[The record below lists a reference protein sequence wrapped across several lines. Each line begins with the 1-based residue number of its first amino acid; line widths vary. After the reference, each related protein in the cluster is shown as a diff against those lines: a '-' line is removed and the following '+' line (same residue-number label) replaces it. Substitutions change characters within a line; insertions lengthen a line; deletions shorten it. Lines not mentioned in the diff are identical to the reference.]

1 MSSGP
6 GWVSQ
11 ALTAGLAAAASLA
24 TTACLGR
31 VVTGE
36 HVGVNVCLLTAHATS
51 SSTEIN
57 NIDAP
62 KLI

>member
-1 MSSGP
+1 MSCGP
-6 GWVSQ
+6 GWFSQ
-11 ALTAGLAAAASLA
+11 AVTAGLAAAASSAANRLPKE
-24 TTACLGR
+24 G
-31 VVTGE
+31 VE
-36 HVGVNVCLLTAHATS
+36 HVGIYVCLLTAHATS